1 MPVAPMKHCP
11 RCQARYD
18 DATATCPVDG
28 AALEAPPDPMVGRTL
43 ASRYKILRRVGAG
56 GMGQVYRARHVILRH
71 DVALKL
77 LSAELTRDPV
87 MRERFVREAQATNLL
102 KHPNIV
108 DIWDVAEEG
117 NRVFLVMEFLEGES
131 LAERMQSGPLGV
143 REAVE
148 IAIPVCHALGRAHS
162 LGVVHRDVKPENV
175 FLVRDPSGA
184 LRVKVLD
191 FGIVHMRSE
200 VRLTMPG
207 EIFGTPEYLSS
218 ELARGES
225 CGPASD
231 LYALGVMLF
240 EMVTGALPF
249 NGTVHQLIEHHART
263 APPSIRTRLPSV
275 PGALD
280 ALVLSLMQKDP
291 AARPA
296 SAAEVLEVLASILE
310 QESTAMAPAA
320 RPTAAPIEREGAGE
334 TTLMALKRSVAPSSV
349 SIPTLRQQVATFH
362 AAAEAAFSKTEMP
375 EAMRELLQRYSAS
388 VERLRSLEE
397 DRRGMMIELTER
409 DRRHQRE
416 REELLSELR
425 QILVEHEGL
434 TSRAQAMEARERE
447 AKRDEVQV
455 LQALALA
462 WDSVGA
468 VPSNPRAITV
478 ERAAQLEELGAL
490 ASRWRAVRSV
500 LDGVGSGRSAQQRT
514 VAALEERRDA
524 VQATLDALESES
536 QVTAQRLQLRAVS
549 VGAEIAT
556 ILATLGEEGDAVKAM
571 LRAHP
576 VANGLLR
583 GLEQPSGRPG

>member
-1 MPVAPMKHCP
+1 MKHCP

-18 DATATCPVDG
+18 DASTVCSVDG
-28 AALEAPPDPMVGRTL
+28 ASLEAPPDPMVGRTL

-77 LSAELTRDPV
+77 LSSELTRDPV

-131 LAERMQSGPLGV
+131 LAQRMQSGPMGV

-191 FGIVHMRSE
+191 FGIVHMRGE
-200 VRLTMPG
+200 VRLTMPD
-207 EIFGTPEYLSS
+207 EVFGTPEYLAS
-218 ELARGES
+218 ELARGEQ

-231 LYALGVMLF
+231 LYALGVMLY

-249 NGTVHQLIEHHART
+249 NGTVQQLIDHHARS
-263 APPSIRTRLPSV
+263 APPAIRARMPSA
-275 PGALD
+275 PEALD
-280 ALVLSLMQKDP
+280 ALVLSLMQKQP
-291 AARPA
+291 VERPR
-296 SAAEVLEVLASILE
+296 SAAEVLDALASILE
-310 QESTAMAPAA
+310 QESTAMAPGG
-320 RPTAAPIEREGAGE
+320 RPSENTPERDGAGE
-334 TTLMALKRSVAPSSV
+334 TTWMALKKSAPSSV
-349 SIPTLRQQVATFH
+349 SIPTLRQRVATFQ
-362 AAAEAAFSKTEMP
+362 AAAEAAFPRGDMP
-375 EAMRELLQRYSAS
+375 EAMRDQLRRFHAN
-388 VERLRSLEE
+388 VERLRVLEE

-409 DRRHQRE
+409 ERRHQRE
-416 REELLSELR
+416 RDELLGELR
-425 QILVEHEGL
+425 QILVEHEGVA
-434 TSRAQAMEARERE
+434 SRAQALETRERE
-447 AKRDEVQV
+447 AKRDEAE
-455 LQALALA
+455 LRRSLALA

-468 VPSNPRAITV
+468 PPGDTREITV
-478 ERAAQLEELGAL
+478 ERAVKLEELGAV

-500 LDGVGSGRSAQQRT
+500 LDGVGSGRTAQQRT
-514 VAALEERRDA
+514 ASALEERRDA

-536 QVTAQRLQLRAVS
+536 QATSQRLQLRAVS
-549 VGAEIAT
+549 VGEEIAT
-556 ILATLGEEGDAVKAM
+556 ILAALGEEGEAVRAM

-576 VANGLLR
+576 VARGLLR
-583 GLEQPSGRPG
+583 GLEQQGNGA

>member
-1 MPVAPMKHCP
+1 MKHCP

-18 DATATCPVDG
+18 DASTVCSVDG
-28 AALEAPPDPMVGRTL
+28 ASLEAPPDPMVGRTL

-77 LSAELTRDPV
+77 LSSELTRDPV

-131 LAERMQSGPLGV
+131 LAQRMQSGPMGV

-191 FGIVHMRSE
+191 FGIVHMRGE

-207 EIFGTPEYLSS
+207 EVFGTPEYLAS
-218 ELARGES
+218 ELARGEQ

-231 LYALGVMLF
+231 LYALGVMLY

-249 NGTVHQLIEHHART
+249 NGTVQQLIDHHART
-263 APPSIRTRLPSV
+263 APPAIRARMPSA
-275 PGALD
+275 PEALD
-280 ALVLSLMQKDP
+280 ALVLSLMQKQP
-291 AARPA
+291 AERPR
-296 SAAEVLEVLASILE
+296 SAAEVLDALASILE
-310 QESTAMAPAA
+310 QESTAMAPGG
-320 RPTAAPIEREGAGE
+320 RPSENTPERDGAGE
-334 TTLMALKRSVAPSSV
+334 TTWMALKKSAPSSV
-349 SIPTLRQQVATFH
+349 SIPTLRQRVATFQS
-362 AAAEAAFSKTEMP
+362 AAEAAFPRGDMP
-375 EAMRELLQRYSAS
+375 EAMRDQLRRFHAN
-388 VERLRSLEE
+388 VERLRVLEE

-409 DRRHQRE
+409 ERRHQRE
-416 REELLSELR
+416 RDELLGELR
-425 QILVEHEGL
+425 QILVEHEGVA
-434 TSRAQAMEARERE
+434 SRAQALETRERE
-447 AKRDEVQV
+447 AKRDEAE
-455 LQALALA
+455 LRRSLALA

-468 VPSNPRAITV
+468 PPGDTREITV
-478 ERAAQLEELGAL
+478 ERAMKLEELGAV

-500 LDGVGSGRSAQQRT
+500 LDGVGSGRTAQQRT
-514 VAALEERRDA
+514 ASALEERRDA

-536 QVTAQRLQLRAVS
+536 QATSQRLQLRAVS
-549 VGAEIAT
+549 VGEEIAT
-556 ILATLGEEGDAVKAM
+556 ILAALGEEGEAVRAM

-576 VANGLLR
+576 VARGLLR
-583 GLEQPSGRPG
+583 GLEQQGNGV

>member
-1 MPVAPMKHCP
+1 MKHCP

-18 DATATCPVDG
+18 DASTVCSVDG
-28 AALEAPPDPMVGRTL
+28 ASLEAPPDPMVGRTL

-77 LSAELTRDPV
+77 LSSELTRDPV

-131 LAERMQSGPLGV
+131 LAQRMQSGPMGV

-191 FGIVHMRSE
+191 FGIVHMRGE
-200 VRLTMPG
+200 VRLTMPD
-207 EIFGTPEYLSS
+207 EVFGTPEYLAS
-218 ELARGES
+218 ELARGEQ

-231 LYALGVMLF
+231 LYALGVMLY

-249 NGTVHQLIEHHART
+249 NGTVQQLIDHHARS
-263 APPSIRTRLPSV
+263 APPAIRARMPSA
-275 PGALD
+275 PEALD
-280 ALVLSLMQKDP
+280 ALVLSLMQKQP
-291 AARPA
+291 VERPR
-296 SAAEVLEVLASILE
+296 SAAEVLDALAGILE
-310 QESTAMAPAA
+310 QESTAMAPGG
-320 RPTAAPIEREGAGE
+320 RPSENTPERDGAGE
-334 TTLMALKRSVAPSSV
+334 TTWMALKKSAPSSV
-349 SIPTLRQQVATFH
+349 SIPTLRQRVATFQ
-362 AAAEAAFSKTEMP
+362 AAAEAAFPRGDMP
-375 EAMRELLQRYSAS
+375 EAMRDQLRRFHAN
-388 VERLRSLEE
+388 VERLRVLEE

-409 DRRHQRE
+409 ERRHQRE
-416 REELLSELR
+416 RDELLGELR
-425 QILVEHEGL
+425 QILVEHEGVA
-434 TSRAQAMEARERE
+434 SRAQALETRERE
-447 AKRDEVQV
+447 AKRDEAE
-455 LQALALA
+455 LRRSLALA

-468 VPSNPRAITV
+468 PPGDPREITV
-478 ERAAQLEELGAL
+478 ERAMKLEELGAL

-500 LDGVGSGRSAQQRT
+500 LDGVGSGRTAQQRT
-514 VAALEERRDA
+514 ASALEERRDA

-536 QVTAQRLQLRAVS
+536 QATSQRLQLRAVS
-549 VGAEIAT
+549 VGEEIAT
-556 ILATLGEEGDAVKAM
+556 ILAALGEEGEAVRAM

-576 VANGLLR
+576 VARGLLR
-583 GLEQPSGRPG
+583 GLEQQGNGA

>member
-1 MPVAPMKHCP
+1 MPTAPMKHCP
-11 RCQARYD
+11 RCHARYD

-131 LAERMQSGPLGV
+131 LAGRMQSGPLGV

-207 EIFGTPEYLSS
+207 EIFGTPEYLAS
-218 ELARGES
+218 ELARGET

-263 APPSIRTRLPSV
+263 APPSIRTQAPVGARRARR
-275 PGALD
+275 PGALAD
-280 ALVLSLMQKDP
+280 AEGPGGPAGQRRGGAGGPRGHPRGGVHGDGPGGAAHPGPDGARGGGRDDHDGPAAERGALVGVDP
-291 AARPA
+291 D
-296 SAAEVLEVLASILE
+296 
-310 QESTAMAPAA
+310 
-320 RPTAAPIEREGAGE
+320 
-334 TTLMALKRSVAPSSV
+334 
-349 SIPTLRQQVATFH
+349 
-362 AAAEAAFSKTEMP
+362 AAAAGGDLPRRGRGGLLKTEMP
-375 EAMRELLQRYSAS
+375 EAMRELLQRFQSN

-416 REELLSELR
+416 RDGLLSELR
-425 QILVEHEGL
+425 QILVEHEGVL
-434 TSRAQAMEARERE
+434 GPRAGDGRPRARGEARRG
-447 AKRDEVQV
+447 AG
-455 LQALALA
+455 AAGA
-462 WDSVGA
+462 GAGVGLGGA
-468 VPSNPRAITV
+468 APSNPRAITV

-490 ASRWRAVRSV
+490 ASRWRAVRAV
-500 LDGVGSGRSAQQRT
+500 LDGVGSGRTAQQRS

-524 VQATLDALESES
+524 VQATLDALESET

-556 ILATLGEEGDAVKAM
+556 ILATLGEEADALKAM

-583 GLEQPSGRPG
+583 GLEQPSGGPG

>member
-1 MPVAPMKHCP
+1 MKHCP

-18 DATATCPVDG
+18 DASTVCSVDG
-28 AALEAPPDPMVGRTL
+28 ASLEAPPDPMVGRTL

-77 LSAELTRDPV
+77 LSSELTRDPV

-131 LAERMQSGPLGV
+131 LAQRMQSGPLGV

-191 FGIVHMRSE
+191 FGIVHMRGE

-207 EIFGTPEYLSS
+207 EVFGTPEYLAS
-218 ELARGES
+218 ELARGEQ

-231 LYALGVMLF
+231 LYALGVMLY

-249 NGTVHQLIEHHART
+249 NGTVQQLIDHHARS
-263 APPSIRTRLPSV
+263 APPAIRARMPSA
-275 PGALD
+275 PEALD
-280 ALVLSLMQKDP
+280 ALVLSLMQKQP
-291 AARPA
+291 VERPR
-296 SAAEVLEVLASILE
+296 SAAEVLDALASILE
-310 QESTAMAPAA
+310 QESTAMAPGG
-320 RPTAAPIEREGAGE
+320 RPAAPVTERDGAGE
-334 TTLMALKRSVAPSSV
+334 TTWMALKKSAPSSV
-349 SIPTLRQQVATFH
+349 SIPTLRQRVATFQ
-362 AAAEAAFSKTEMP
+362 AAAEAAFPRGDMP
-375 EAMRELLQRYSAS
+375 EAMRDQLRRFHAN
-388 VERLRSLEE
+388 VERLRVLEE

-409 DRRHQRE
+409 ERRHQRE
-416 REELLSELR
+416 RDELLGELR
-425 QILVEHEGL
+425 QILVEHEGVA
-434 TSRAQAMEARERE
+434 SRAQALETRERE
-447 AKRDEVQV
+447 AKRDEAE
-455 LQALALA
+455 LRRSLTLA

-468 VPSNPRAITV
+468 PPGDTREITV
-478 ERAAQLEELGAL
+478 ERAVKLEELGAV

-500 LDGVGSGRSAQQRT
+500 LDGVGSGRTAQQRT
-514 VAALEERRDA
+514 ASALEERRDA

-536 QVTAQRLQLRAVS
+536 QATSQRLQLRAVS
-549 VGAEIAT
+549 VGEEIAT
-556 ILATLGEEGDAVKAM
+556 ILAALGEEGDAVRAM

-576 VANGLLR
+576 VASGLLR
-583 GLEQPSGRPG
+583 GLEQQGNGA

>member
-1 MPVAPMKHCP
+1 MKHCP

-18 DATATCPVDG
+18 DASTVCSVDG
-28 AALEAPPDPMVGRTL
+28 ASLEAPPDPMVGRTL

-77 LSAELTRDPV
+77 LSSELTRDPV

-131 LAERMQSGPLGV
+131 LAQRMQSGPMGV

-191 FGIVHMRSE
+191 FGIVHMRGE
-200 VRLTMPG
+200 VRLTMPD
-207 EIFGTPEYLSS
+207 EVFGTPEYLAS
-218 ELARGES
+218 ELARGEQ

-231 LYALGVMLF
+231 LYALGVMLY

-249 NGTVHQLIEHHART
+249 NGTVQQLIDHHARS
-263 APPSIRTRLPSV
+263 APPAIRARMPSA
-275 PGALD
+275 PEALD
-280 ALVLSLMQKDP
+280 ALVLSLMQKQP
-291 AARPA
+291 VERPR
-296 SAAEVLEVLASILE
+296 SAAEVLDALAGILE
-310 QESTAMAPAA
+310 QESTAMAPGG
-320 RPTAAPIEREGAGE
+320 RPSENTPERDGAGE
-334 TTLMALKRSVAPSSV
+334 TTWMALKKSAPSSV
-349 SIPTLRQQVATFH
+349 SIPTLRQRVATFQ
-362 AAAEAAFSKTEMP
+362 AAAEAAFPRGDMP
-375 EAMRELLQRYSAS
+375 EAMRDQLRRFHAN
-388 VERLRSLEE
+388 VERLRVLEE

-409 DRRHQRE
+409 ERRHQRE
-416 REELLSELR
+416 RDELLGELR
-425 QILVEHEGL
+425 QILVEHEGVA
-434 TSRAQAMEARERE
+434 SRAQALETRERE
-447 AKRDEVQV
+447 AKRDEAE
-455 LQALALA
+455 LRRSLTLA

-468 VPSNPRAITV
+468 PPGDTREITV
-478 ERAAQLEELGAL
+478 ERAVKLEELGAV

-500 LDGVGSGRSAQQRT
+500 LDGVGSGRTAQQRT
-514 VAALEERRDA
+514 ASALEERRDA

-536 QVTAQRLQLRAVS
+536 QATSQRLQLRAVS
-549 VGAEIAT
+549 VGEEIAT
-556 ILATLGEEGDAVKAM
+556 ILAALGEEGEAVRAM

-576 VANGLLR
+576 VARGLLR
-583 GLEQPSGRPG
+583 GLEQQGNGA

>member
-1 MPVAPMKHCP
+1 MKHCP

-18 DATATCPVDG
+18 DASTHCSIDG
-28 AALEAPPDPMVGRTL
+28 ASLEAPPDPMVGRTL

-77 LSAELTRDPV
+77 LSSELTRDPV

-131 LAERMQSGPLGV
+131 LAQRMQSGPLGV

-148 IAIPVCHALGRAHS
+148 VAIPVCHALGRAHS

-191 FGIVHMRSE
+191 FGIVHMRGE

-207 EIFGTPEYLSS
+207 EVFGTPEYLAS
-218 ELARGES
+218 ELARGEQ

-231 LYALGVMLF
+231 LYALGVMLY

-249 NGTVHQLIEHHART
+249 NGTVQQLIDHHARS
-263 APPSIRTRLPSV
+263 APPAIRARMPSA
-275 PGALD
+275 PEALD
-280 ALVLSLMQKDP
+280 ALVLSLMQK
-291 AARPA
+291 RPA
-296 SAAEVLEVLASILE
+296 DRPRSAAEVLDALASILE
-310 QESTAMAPAA
+310 QETTAMAPVG
-320 RPTAAPIEREGAGE
+320 RPSATTPERDGADE
-334 TTLMALKRSVAPSSV
+334 TTLPGLRKSVPSSV
-349 SIPTLRQQVATFH
+349 SIPTLRQRVATFQ
-362 AAAEAAFSKTEMP
+362 AAAEAAFPRGEMP
-375 EAMRELLQRYSAS
+375 EAMREQLRRFHAN
-388 VERLRSLEE
+388 VERLRVLEE

-409 DRRHQRE
+409 ERRHQRE
-416 REELLSELR
+416 RDELLGELR
-425 QILVEHEGL
+425 QILVEHEGVA
-434 TSRAQAMEARERE
+434 SRAQALETRERE
-447 AKRDEVQV
+447 AKRDEVEV
-455 LQALALA
+455 LRSLALA
-462 WDSVGA
+462 WDSAGA
-468 VPSNPRAITV
+468 PPGDPREITV
-478 ERAAQLEELGAL
+478 ERAVKLEELGAL

-500 LDGVGSGRSAQQRT
+500 LDGVGSGRTAQQRS
-514 VAALEERRDA
+514 ASALEERRDA
-524 VQATLDALESES
+524 VQATLDALEGES
-536 QVTAQRLQLRAVS
+536 QATSQRLQLRAVS

-556 ILATLGEEGDAVKAM
+556 ILAALGDEGDAVRAM

-576 VANGLLR
+576 VASGLLR
-583 GLEQPSGRPG
+583 GLEQHGNEA

>member
-1 MPVAPMKHCP
+1 MKHCP

-18 DATATCPVDG
+18 DASTVCSVDG
-28 AALEAPPDPMVGRTL
+28 ASLEAPPDPMVGRTL

-77 LSAELTRDPV
+77 LSSELTRDPV

-131 LAERMQSGPLGV
+131 LAQRMQSGPMGV

-191 FGIVHMRSE
+191 FGIVHMRGE

-207 EIFGTPEYLSS
+207 EVFGTPEYLAS
-218 ELARGES
+218 ELARGEQ

-231 LYALGVMLF
+231 LYALGVMLY

-249 NGTVHQLIEHHART
+249 NGTVQQLIDHHART
-263 APPSIRTRLPSV
+263 APPAIRARMPSA
-275 PGALD
+275 PEALD
-280 ALVLSLMQKDP
+280 ALVLSLMQKQP
-291 AARPA
+291 VERPR
-296 SAAEVLEVLASILE
+296 SAAEVLDALASILE
-310 QESTAMAPAA
+310 QESTAMAPGG
-320 RPTAAPIEREGAGE
+320 RPAAPVTERDGAGE
-334 TTLMALKRSVAPSSV
+334 TTWMALKKSAPSSV
-349 SIPTLRQQVATFH
+349 SIPTLRQRVATFQ
-362 AAAEAAFSKTEMP
+362 AAAEAAFPRGDMP
-375 EAMRELLQRYSAS
+375 EAMRDQLRRFHAN
-388 VERLRSLEE
+388 VERLRVLEE

-409 DRRHQRE
+409 ERRHQRE
-416 REELLSELR
+416 RDELLGELR
-425 QILVEHEGL
+425 QILVEHEGVA
-434 TSRAQAMEARERE
+434 SRAQALETRERE
-447 AKRDEVQV
+447 AKRDEAE
-455 LQALALA
+455 LRRSLALA

-468 VPSNPRAITV
+468 PPGDPREITV
-478 ERAAQLEELGAL
+478 ERAVKLEELGAL

-500 LDGVGSGRSAQQRT
+500 LDGVGSGRTAQRRT
-514 VAALEERRDA
+514 ASALEERRDA

-536 QVTAQRLQLRAVS
+536 QATSQRLQLRAVS
-549 VGAEIAT
+549 VGEEIAT
-556 ILATLGEEGDAVKAM
+556 ILAALGEEGEAVRAM

-576 VANGLLR
+576 VARGLLR
-583 GLEQPSGRPG
+583 GLEQQGNGA

>member
-1 MPVAPMKHCP
+1 MKHCP

-18 DATATCPVDG
+18 DASTHCSLDG
-28 AALEAPPDPMVGRTL
+28 ASLEAPPDPMVGRTL

-77 LSAELTRDPV
+77 LSSELTRDPV

-131 LAERMQSGPLGV
+131 LAQRMQSGPLGV

-148 IAIPVCHALGRAHS
+148 VAIPVCHALGRAHS

-191 FGIVHMRSE
+191 FGIVHMRGE

-207 EIFGTPEYLSS
+207 EVFGTPEYLAS
-218 ELARGES
+218 ELARGEP

-231 LYALGVMLF
+231 LYALGVMLY

-249 NGTVHQLIEHHART
+249 NGTVQQLIDHHART
-263 APPSIRTRLPSV
+263 APPAIRARMPSA
-275 PGALD
+275 PEALD
-280 ALVLSLMQKDP
+280 ALVLSLMQK
-291 AARPA
+291 RPA
-296 SAAEVLEVLASILE
+296 ERPRSAAEVLDALASILE
-310 QESTAMAPAA
+310 QETTAMAPAG
-320 RPTAAPIEREGAGE
+320 RPSVSTPERDGAEE
-334 TTLMALKRSVAPSSV
+334 TTLPGLRKSVPSSV
-349 SIPTLRQQVATFH
+349 SIPTLRQRVATFQ
-362 AAAEAAFSKTEMP
+362 AAAEAAFPRGEMP
-375 EAMRELLQRYSAS
+375 EAMREQLRRFHAN
-388 VERLRSLEE
+388 VERLRVLEE

-409 DRRHQRE
+409 ERRHQRE
-416 REELLSELR
+416 RDELLGELR
-425 QILVEHEGL
+425 QILVEHEGVA
-434 TSRAQAMEARERE
+434 SRAQALETRERE
-447 AKRDEVQV
+447 AKRDEAEV
-455 LQALALA
+455 LRSLALA
-462 WDSVGA
+462 WDSAGA
-468 VPSNPRAITV
+468 PPGDPREITV
-478 ERAAQLEELGAL
+478 ERAVKLEELGAL

-500 LDGVGSGRSAQQRT
+500 LDGVGSGRTAQQRS
-514 VAALEERRDA
+514 ASALEERRDA
-524 VQATLDALESES
+524 VQATLDALEGES
-536 QVTAQRLQLRAVS
+536 QATSQRLQLRAVS

-556 ILATLGEEGDAVKAM
+556 ILAALGDEGDAVRAM

-576 VANGLLR
+576 VASGLLR
-583 GLEQPSGRPG
+583 GLEQYGNEA

>member
-1 MPVAPMKHCP
+1 MKHCP

-18 DATATCPVDG
+18 DASTVCSIDG
-28 AALEAPPDPMVGRTL
+28 ASLEAPPDPMVGRTL

-77 LSAELTRDPV
+77 LSSELTRDPV

-131 LAERMQSGPLGV
+131 LAQRMQSGPLGV

-148 IAIPVCHALGRAHS
+148 VAIPVCHALGRAHS

-191 FGIVHMRSE
+191 FGIVHMRGE

-207 EIFGTPEYLSS
+207 EVFGTPEYLAS
-218 ELARGES
+218 ELARGEQ

-231 LYALGVMLF
+231 LYALGVMLY

-249 NGTVHQLIEHHART
+249 NGTVQQLIDHHART
-263 APPSIRTRLPSV
+263 APPAIRSRMPSA
-275 PGALD
+275 PEALD
-280 ALVLSLMQKDP
+280 ALVLSLMQK
-291 AARPA
+291 RPA
-296 SAAEVLEVLASILE
+296 ERPRSAAEVLDALAAILE
-310 QESTAMAPAA
+310 QESTAMAPGGRPAA
-320 RPTAAPIEREGAGE
+320 TTPERDGAGE
-334 TTLMALKRSVAPSSV
+334 TTLLGMRKSVPSSV
-349 SIPTLRQQVATFH
+349 SIPTLRQRVATFQ
-362 AAAEAAFSKTEMP
+362 AAAEAAFPRGEMP
-375 EAMRELLQRYSAS
+375 EAMREQLRRFHAN
-388 VERLRSLEE
+388 VERLRVLEE

-409 DRRHQRE
+409 ERRHQRE
-416 REELLSELR
+416 RDELLGELR
-425 QILVEHEGL
+425 QILVEHEGVA
-434 TSRAQAMEARERE
+434 SRAQALETRERE
-447 AKRDEVQV
+447 AKRDEVE
-455 LQALALA
+455 LLRSLALA
-462 WDSVGA
+462 WDSAGA
-468 VPSNPRAITV
+468 PPGDPGEITV
-478 ERAAQLEELGAL
+478 ERAVKLEELGAL

-500 LDGVGSGRSAQQRT
+500 LDGVGSGRTAQQRT
-514 VAALEERRDA
+514 ASALEERRDA

-536 QVTAQRLQLRAVS
+536 RATSQRLQLRAVS

-556 ILATLGEEGDAVKAM
+556 ILAALGDEGDAVRAM

-576 VANGLLR
+576 VASGLLR
-583 GLEQPSGRPG
+583 GLEQHGNEA

>member
-1 MPVAPMKHCP
+1 MKHCP

-18 DATATCPVDG
+18 DASTVCSLDG
-28 AALEAPPDPMVGRTL
+28 ASLEAPPDPMVGRTL

-77 LSAELTRDPV
+77 LSSELTRDPV

-131 LAERMQSGPLGV
+131 LAQRMQSGPLGV

-148 IAIPVCHALGRAHS
+148 VAIPVCHALGRAHS

-191 FGIVHMRSE
+191 FGIVHMRGE

-207 EIFGTPEYLSS
+207 EVFGTPEYLAS
-218 ELARGES
+218 ELARGEP

-231 LYALGVMLF
+231 LYALGVMLY

-249 NGTVHQLIEHHART
+249 NGTVQQLIDHHART
-263 APPSIRTRLPSV
+263 PPPAIRARMPSAPE
-275 PGALD
+275 ALD
-280 ALVLSLMQKDP
+280 ALVLSLMQK
-291 AARPA
+291 RPA
-296 SAAEVLEVLASILE
+296 ERPSSAAEVLDALAAILE
-310 QESTAMAPAA
+310 QESTAMAPGG
-320 RPTAAPIEREGAGE
+320 RPSATTPERDGAGE
-334 TTLMALKRSVAPSSV
+334 TTLPGLRRSVPSSV
-349 SIPTLRQQVATFH
+349 SIPTLRQRAATYQ
-362 AAAEAAFSKTEMP
+362 AAAEAAFPRGEMP
-375 EAMRELLQRYSAS
+375 EAMRDQLRRFHAN
-388 VERLRSLEE
+388 VERLRVLEE

-409 DRRHQRE
+409 ERRHQRE
-416 REELLSELR
+416 RDELLGELR
-425 QILVEHEGL
+425 QILVEHEGV
-434 TSRAQAMEARERE
+434 SGRAQALETRERE
-447 AKRDEVQV
+447 ARRDEAE
-455 LQALALA
+455 LLRSLALA
-462 WDSVGA
+462 WDAAGA
-468 VPSNPRAITV
+468 PPGDPGEITV
-478 ERAAQLEELGAL
+478 ERAVRLEELGAL

-500 LDGVGSGRSAQQRT
+500 LDGVGSGRTAQQRT

-524 VQATLDALESES
+524 VKATLDALECES
-536 QVTAQRLQLRAVS
+536 QATSQRLQVRAVS
-549 VGAEIAT
+549 AGEEIAT
-556 ILATLGEEGDAVKAM
+556 ILATLGEEGDAVRAM

-576 VANGLLR
+576 VASGLLR
-583 GLEQPSGRPG
+583 GLEQHGSEA

>member
-1 MPVAPMKHCP
+1 MKHCP

-18 DATATCPVDG
+18 DASTVCSVDG
-28 AALEAPPDPMVGRTL
+28 ASLEAPPDPMVGRTL

-77 LSAELTRDPV
+77 LSSELTRDPV

-131 LAERMQSGPLGV
+131 LAQRMQSGPMGV

-191 FGIVHMRSE
+191 FGIVHMRGE

-207 EIFGTPEYLSS
+207 EVFGTPEYLAS
-218 ELARGES
+218 ELARGEQ

-231 LYALGVMLF
+231 LYALGVMLY

-249 NGTVHQLIEHHART
+249 NGTVQQLIDHHART
-263 APPSIRTRLPSV
+263 APPAIRARMPSA
-275 PGALD
+275 PEALD
-280 ALVLSLMQKDP
+280 ALVLSLMQKQP
-291 AARPA
+291 VERPR
-296 SAAEVLEVLASILE
+296 SAAEVLDALASILE
-310 QESTAMAPAA
+310 QESTAMAPGG
-320 RPTAAPIEREGAGE
+320 RPSENTPERDGAGE
-334 TTLMALKRSVAPSSV
+334 TTWMALKKSAPSSV
-349 SIPTLRQQVATFH
+349 SIPTLRQRVATFQS
-362 AAAEAAFSKTEMP
+362 AAEAAFPRGDMP
-375 EAMRELLQRYSAS
+375 EAMRDQLRRFHAN
-388 VERLRSLEE
+388 VERLRVLEE

-409 DRRHQRE
+409 ERRHQRE
-416 REELLSELR
+416 RDELLGELR
-425 QILVEHEGL
+425 QILVEHEGVA
-434 TSRAQAMEARERE
+434 SRAQALETRERE
-447 AKRDEVQV
+447 AKRDEAE
-455 LQALALA
+455 LRRSLALA

-468 VPSNPRAITV
+468 PPGDTREITV
-478 ERAAQLEELGAL
+478 ERAMKLEELGAV

-500 LDGVGSGRSAQQRT
+500 LDGVGSGRTAQQRT
-514 VAALEERRDA
+514 ASALEERRDA

-536 QVTAQRLQLRAVS
+536 QATSQRLQLRAVS
-549 VGAEIAT
+549 VGEEIAT
-556 ILATLGEEGDAVKAM
+556 ILAALGEEGEAVRAM

-576 VANGLLR
+576 VARGLLR
-583 GLEQPSGRPG
+583 GLEQQGNGV

>member
-1 MPVAPMKHCP
+1 MKHCP

-18 DATATCPVDG
+18 DASTVCSVDG
-28 AALEAPPDPMVGRTL
+28 ASLEAPPDPMVGRTL

-77 LSAELTRDPV
+77 LSSELTRDPV

-131 LAERMQSGPLGV
+131 LAQRMQSGPMGV

-191 FGIVHMRSE
+191 FGIVHMRGE

-207 EIFGTPEYLSS
+207 EVFGTPEYLAS
-218 ELARGES
+218 ELARGEP

-231 LYALGVMLF
+231 LYALGVMLY

-249 NGTVHQLIEHHART
+249 NGTVQQLIDHHART
-263 APPSIRTRLPSV
+263 APPAIRARMPSA
-275 PGALD
+275 PEALD
-280 ALVLSLMQKDP
+280 ALVLSLMQKQP
-291 AARPA
+291 VERPR
-296 SAAEVLEVLASILE
+296 SAAEVLDALAGILE
-310 QESTAMAPAA
+310 QESTAMAPGG
-320 RPTAAPIEREGAGE
+320 RPSENTPERDGAGE
-334 TTLMALKRSVAPSSV
+334 TTWMALKKSAPSSV
-349 SIPTLRQQVATFH
+349 SIPTLRQRVATFQ
-362 AAAEAAFSKTEMP
+362 AAAEAAFPRGDMP
-375 EAMRELLQRYSAS
+375 EAMRDQLRRFHAN
-388 VERLRSLEE
+388 VERLRVLEE

-409 DRRHQRE
+409 ERRHQRE
-416 REELLSELR
+416 RDELLGELR
-425 QILVEHEGL
+425 QILVEHEGVA
-434 TSRAQAMEARERE
+434 SRAKALETRERE
-447 AKRDEVQV
+447 AKRDEAE
-455 LQALALA
+455 LRRSLALA

-468 VPSNPRAITV
+468 PPGDTREITV
-478 ERAAQLEELGAL
+478 ERAVKLEELGAV

-500 LDGVGSGRSAQQRT
+500 LDGVGSGRTAQQRT
-514 VAALEERRDA
+514 ARALEERRDA

-536 QVTAQRLQLRAVS
+536 QATSQRLQLRAVS
-549 VGAEIAT
+549 VGEEIAT
-556 ILATLGEEGDAVKAM
+556 ILAALGEEGEAVRAM

-576 VANGLLR
+576 VARGLLR
-583 GLEQPSGRPG
+583 GLEQQGNGA

>member
-1 MPVAPMKHCP
+1 MKHCP

-18 DATATCPVDG
+18 DASTVCSVDG
-28 AALEAPPDPMVGRTL
+28 ASLEAPPDPMVGRTL

-77 LSAELTRDPV
+77 LSSELTRDPV

-131 LAERMQSGPLGV
+131 LAQRMQSGPMGV

-191 FGIVHMRSE
+191 FGIVHMRGE

-207 EIFGTPEYLSS
+207 EVFGTPEYLAS
-218 ELARGES
+218 ELARGEP

-231 LYALGVMLF
+231 LYALGVMLY

-249 NGTVHQLIEHHART
+249 NGTVQQLIDHHART
-263 APPSIRTRLPSV
+263 APPAIRARMPSA
-275 PGALD
+275 PEALD
-280 ALVLSLMQKDP
+280 ALVLSLMQKQP
-291 AARPA
+291 VERPR
-296 SAAEVLEVLASILE
+296 SAAEVLDALASILE
-310 QESTAMAPAA
+310 QESTAMAPGG
-320 RPTAAPIEREGAGE
+320 RPAAPVTERDGAGE
-334 TTLMALKRSVAPSSV
+334 TTWMALKKSAPSSV
-349 SIPTLRQQVATFH
+349 SIPTLRQRVATFQ
-362 AAAEAAFSKTEMP
+362 AAAEAAFPRGDMP
-375 EAMRELLQRYSAS
+375 EAMRDQLRRFHAN
-388 VERLRSLEE
+388 VERLRVLEE

-409 DRRHQRE
+409 ERRHQRE
-416 REELLSELR
+416 RDELLGELR
-425 QILVEHEGL
+425 QILVEHEGVA
-434 TSRAQAMEARERE
+434 SRAQALETRERE
-447 AKRDEVQV
+447 AKRDEAE
-455 LQALALA
+455 LRRSLTLA

-468 VPSNPRAITV
+468 PPGDTREITV
-478 ERAAQLEELGAL
+478 ERAVKLEELGAV

-500 LDGVGSGRSAQQRT
+500 LDGVGSGRTAQQRT
-514 VAALEERRDA
+514 ARALEERRDA

-536 QVTAQRLQLRAVS
+536 QATSQRLQLRAVS
-549 VGAEIAT
+549 VGEEIAT
-556 ILATLGEEGDAVKAM
+556 ILAALGEEGEAVRAM

-576 VANGLLR
+576 VARGLLR
-583 GLEQPSGRPG
+583 GLEQQGNGA